1 MIHCTLFLLR
11 LNDYMHYV
19 AQKSFHLSCNCCP
32 RCARSINLQSAQ
44 KVTLQS
50 LVTSTASFACHMHPR
65 SINTPWQKFIIDW
78 WMGVAW
84 GVIRVSCFRKMSI
97 KNLDGRGFILHAII
111 CGCNAGVS
119 ANLGQGR
126 SIWQPCLA
134 LLAYIVRLIR
144 LINTFG
150 TRTDTVFGISPPPSR
165 QQASGTLPWRLT
177 PSCLRSL
184 GTRNRGR
191 YIYRPVFSPLD
202 RNFHRCV
209 ALFEFHHGTPGDRT
223 CIPDGFDRKSTPL
236 CDSFTFSN

>member
-1 MIHCTLFLLR
+1 MIHCTLFLVR
-11 LNDYMHYV
+11 LNDYRHYV

-44 KVTLQS
+44 KLTLQS
-50 LVTSTASFACHMHPR
+50 LVTSTQVLHVACTPVLLIHHDKNSLSIDEWGLHEASYAFRAFE
-65 SINTPWQKFIIDW
+65 KF
-78 WMGVAW
+78 
-84 GVIRVSCFRKMSI
+84 KMSI

-165 QQASGTLPWRLT
+165 QQASGTLP
-177 PSCLRSL
+177 
-184 GTRNRGR
+184 
-191 YIYRPVFSPLD
+191 
-202 RNFHRCV
+202 
-209 ALFEFHHGTPGDRT
+209 
-223 CIPDGFDRKSTPL
+223 
-236 CDSFTFSN
+236 